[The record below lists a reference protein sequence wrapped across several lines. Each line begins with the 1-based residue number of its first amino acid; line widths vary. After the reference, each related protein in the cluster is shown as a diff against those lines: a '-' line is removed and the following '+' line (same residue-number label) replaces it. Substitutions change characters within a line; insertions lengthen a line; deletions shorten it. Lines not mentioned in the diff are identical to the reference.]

1 MLKPKKSLLEAKP
14 VCDSSKCCSTEFYEV
29 DSTPFTDLE
38 EDSEEELGEL
48 TAQPTTSTAGE
59 NYLPVKN
66 LLLKQTTISPV
77 TPIQEERNRE
87 FLYLKDY
94 ISLTVI
100 HE

>member
-1 MLKPKKSLLEAKP
+1 MPGKL
-14 VCDSSKCCSTEFYEV
+14 VCDSSKCFSTEFYEV
-29 DSTPFTDLE
+29 DSKPFTDCE
-38 EDSEEELGEL
+38 EDYEEELGEL

-59 NYLPVKN
+59 NYLPAQN
-66 LLLKQTTISPV
+66 LLLKQTTISLV

-87 FLYLKDY
+87 FLYLKDN